1 MTLSTLAH
9 LIVALKLNDLVWM
22 VKLMNP
28 LTWMTKLT
36 DAAMFVGRKTQLQ
49 DWALCSLQEHY
60 LSK

>member
-1 MTLSTLAH
+1 M
-9 LIVALKLNDLVWM
+9 ALKLNDFVWM
-22 VKLMNP
+22 VKLMIR

-36 DAAMFVGRKTQLQ
+36 DAAMFVGKKTQLQ